1 MRGIFSVAVFGAV
14 SFTAAFAALP
24 KPAGY
29 EFDYG
34 AKLTVS
40 GYAAGKPALSG
51 FPVLVRIADNS
62 PSGFSYD
69 GLHSKTNGA
78 DIAFV
83 DMSGNGLPFEIDTW
97 NESGTSLIWVQLPL
111 MTNGTEFVM
120 CWGSDSSGKDVCNA
134 KPWSA
139 YTGVWHMGET
149 GTPSTSSPITI
160 HDSTANGLDG
170 STPVGRAAPG
180 GVIGGAWRIAENNN
194 HDRAIRVPVGGNAA
208 DPAKKAAADAL
219 GTDFHASFW
228 FRAKG
233 DVPWSYLISRRKGEQ
248 GTGWGFLFHSGTPPA
263 LMRVHAGSKTY
274 KNTSDTYNLG
284 ATLCEVDDVWNKVDV
299 VWRYA
304 SNNNV
309 QIADIYLNGAYL
321 ETVPCNEAVK
331 QENTDIGIGC
341 STQDSYSDSGAGK
354 GRRVNGEMDEVRLGA
369 FIPSADWIA
378 ADFATQNDASF
389 LTAGAAEVWREKPE
403 PAAELSVGSV
413 QISNAVATVS
423 ISRLGADASYVD
435 VTVSV
440 SASADFSSPA
450 WTTTYRVTGEDSRN
464 LAVAGLEPFTT
475 YYARAVAVNDK
486 GKTATTAAVSFKTK
500 KAPRAPGDKIVDGL
514 EDYGALTLVDE
525 IDCSLSLAEDPDHM
539 FREYPANWS
548 TVEDILDVP
557 TRVMHHKSETCCY
570 VSWRVGKGKGIVP
583 NEPYVLVVD
592 YPDEAPR
599 SVTVFN
605 FGNATRHGYHT
616 GWTAGDSW
624 SPPYVTQSIESW
636 PVPYSQETKKLVQV
650 MVPFEKSK
658 QYNGSDNRIPM
669 DTDGFDLNF
678 GIIKAGEAP
687 DSVGLA
693 VSAIRLYK
701 IDSYDVARPSIP
713 YPAEGLP
720 RRIVTSREEMGDG
733 DDFAGFAHPQD
744 FYKGRAKMIRLL
756 GMNTCSKD
764 LLEFGYMQNFRSST
778 RWGQAANYW
787 DEIVDNLAAEDVS
800 ILPYYEYH
808 GSRGSAGWGYVA
820 ANKPW
825 TLSSAK
831 DESWKYLFSNQ
842 SYVYNCMM
850 DMTSNEAVWDL
861 ENLYDV
867 TIKPYLGKANFLG
880 MWIRNRGAMPMG
892 FSDAA
897 IGRFNQETGRSVTR
911 AQIYNNGNYRGTDL
925 YNAYREWW
933 YRKRRNVFSA
943 LQSYIKS
950 GLGAGAKVYY
960 TNTIEEPGE
969 FWANWGNPRPALLG
983 NDDDQKY
990 LGKNF
995 NEYTGKNWSTS
1006 IGAAAG
1012 QYWPNALN
1020 ADCPTW
1026 GNYEVHHSAPADDP
1040 HNYTNLNNVA
1050 LCYPFNTVWTV
1061 ADKTASARYRNKSGD
1076 LPFVRHYSLNE
1087 NDFRNASNQEICGY
1101 YTCDWDHAGRAVML
1115 SELYAMA
1122 YDDPTMLAYLFTA
1135 NLVRNDSTYVREF
1148 NLNYLSLPAM
1158 KGEVLVGGGWPA
1170 TFTVRRYVTDKGT
1183 YWAVINCDVR
1193 EWSGTVDFRT
1203 EAGQIWYTV
1212 SGQPLPLSGGKA
1224 TLSLEPFQMLCFTGV
1239 EPEHIDTPVFR
1250 YAFAEGI
1257 EAKAATISVTL
1268 LDLGHQASSATV
1280 SWSISGGAADV
1291 ASGMLPTYDTHGTQT
1306 VRVTG
1311 LEPDTEY
1318 TVSLVATN
1326 SKGKT
1331 ATMDFTFKTAIWP
1344 FVLQSPTAVTDSG
1357 GTNATVSVK
1366 LTRADTAG
1374 TLSLYAGSTLVKT
1387 WDAVAVGTAYSASF
1401 PIPVGLVTRYRFVV
1415 DQGGTYETVAE
1426 GRVLGRKT
1434 IDWIDIQLDKSNYSA
1449 WPFASASGRDP
1460 LDGGTWE
1467 ISGTNNISKWS
1478 YDGGNKRI
1486 DLATEEDGFV
1496 RYTAKSASVEG
1507 KKVRIEGRT
1516 KFASEF
1522 GVPAALDPAP
1532 LAALALGKEG
1542 TVQTLY
1548 GYAASGWVPFETFRV
1563 PSDGW
1568 IDWAADLDFDAKT
1581 VTYSAGDPLA
1591 KLASGGTNALP
1602 IAGTARQVSRVTY
1615 IGSGAIDDFKGVYYI
1630 ETNAAQTVV
1639 TDDVVI
1645 RTDGTGLTF
1654 SNVGTDI
1661 ENFVIGL
1668 KDAEDGGWYA
1678 AFGCTSLSSDRGDW
1692 LCVSCEQA
1700 EGSAVDLPVDTDDKP
1715 TQFFMLFRVSGAI
1728 EPGTPLSALLEN
1740 E

>member
-1 MRGIFSVAVFGAV
+1 MKIRNVVRLSLASTLLA
-14 SFTAAFAALP
+14 SAAFTSAIAAFLP
-24 KPAGY
+24 QPQGA

-34 AKLTVS
+34 TKLTVAGYS
-40 GYAAGKPALSG
+40 GSSPLAG
-51 FPVLVRIADNS
+51 FPVLVRIAAGS

-69 GLHSKTNGA
+69 DLHSKSDGA
-78 DIAFV
+78 DIAFIN
-83 DMSGNGLPFEIDTW
+83 MEGNGLPFEIDTW
-97 NESGTSLIWVQLPL
+97 DPNGTSLIWVRLPS

-120 CWGSDSSGKDVCNA
+120 CWGSTTSGKTVCADNPFA
-134 KPWSA
+134 G
-139 YTGVWHMGET
+139 YYGVWHMNET
-149 GTPSTSSPITI
+149 NAKDSSAN
-160 HDSTANGLDG
+160 HLDGTANGSVTVVDAKLG
-170 STPVGRAAPG
+170 SGTSFPSNAKIATTNTLNSAFSSAISFETWARSSDVSGEQALFGKEALATFKFKG
-180 GVIGGAWRIAENNN
+180 GVTWFTTPGKQDFDKVNQTIAANTWY
-194 HDRAIRVPVGGNAA
+194 HIVLTFVPNQAA
-208 DPAKKAAADAL
+208 
-219 GTDFHASFW
+219 
-228 FRAKG
+228 
-233 DVPWSYLISRRKGEQ
+233 
-248 GTGWGFLFHSGTPPA
+248 
-263 LMRVHAGSKTY
+263 
-274 KNTSDTYNLG
+274 
-284 ATLCEVDDVWNKVDV
+284 KV
-299 VWRYA
+299 Y
-304 SNNNV
+304 
-309 QIADIYLNGAYL
+309 
-321 ETVPCNEAVK
+321 
-331 QENTDIGIGC
+331 
-341 STQDSYSDSGAGK
+341 
-354 GRRVNGEMDEVRLGA
+354 VNGNLEKTQADSKGFNDLTKSCSVVFGSNQWNQYYKGVLDECRLLTTEL
-369 FIPSADWIA
+369 SADWIA
-378 ADFATQNDASF
+378 ADYATQNDASF
-389 LTAGAAEVWREKPE
+389 LTADAAEVWREKPD

-440 SASADFSSPA
+440 SASADFASTV
-450 WTTTYRVTGEDSRN
+450 WTTTYRVTGEDTRGIS
-464 LAVAGLEPFTT
+464 VAGLDPFTT
-475 YYARAVAVNDK
+475 YYARAVVANDK
-486 GKTATTAAVSFKTK
+486 GKSVTTAVVSFKTK
-500 KAPRAPGDKIVDGL
+500 KAPRAPGDKIVEGL

-539 FREYPANWS
+539 FREYPSGWS
-548 TVEDILDVP
+548 TVEDILEVP
-557 TRVMHHKSETCCY
+557 TRVMAHKSDTCCY

-636 PVPYSQETKKLVQV
+636 AIPYSGETKQLVQV

-701 IDSYDVARPSIP
+701 IDSYDVARPTIP

-764 LLEFGYMQNFRSST
+764 LLEFGYQQNFPGDS
-778 RWGQAANYW
+778 RWGYATDYW
-787 DEIVDNLAAEDVS
+787 TEIVDNLAAEDVS
-800 ILPYYEYH
+800 ILPFYEYH
-808 GSRGSAGWGYVA
+808 GSRGSSGIGYIDSL
-820 ANKPW
+820 KPW
-825 TLSSAK
+825 TLNSAK
-831 DESWKYLFSNQ
+831 DQSWKYLFSNQ
-842 SYVYNCMM
+842 SYVYNCMI
-850 DMTSNEAVWDL
+850 DLTNDEALWDL
-861 ENLYDV
+861 QKLFQK
-867 TIKPYLGKANFLG
+867 TIQPYLGKAKFLG

-892 FSDAA
+892 FNDGA
-897 IGRFNQETGRSVTR
+897 IERFNQDTGRSVTR
-911 AQIYNNGNYRGTDL
+911 ADIYNSGSYGNTEL
-925 YNAYREWW
+925 YKAYRAWW
-933 YRKRRNVFSA
+933 YGKRCSVFTR
-943 LQSYIKS
+943 LQ
-950 GLGAGAKVYY
+950 GLINGQLPGAKVYY

-969 FWANWGNPRPALLG
+969 FWANWGNPRPAYIV
-983 NDDDQKY
+983 DEPEYKY
-990 LGKNF
+990 QGKNF

-1026 GNYEVHHSAPADDP
+1026 GNYEIHHSAPADDP

-1101 YTCDWDHAGRAVML
+1101 YTCDWDHAGRAVVL

-1148 NLNYLSLPAM
+1148 NLNYLSLPAI
-1158 KGEVLVGGGWPA
+1158 KGEVLVGGGWPDK
-1170 TFTVRRYVTDKGT
+1170 FTVRRYVTDKGT
-1183 YWAVINCDVR
+1183 YWAVINCDSKT
-1193 EWSGTVDFRT
+1193 WNGQVDFQT
-1203 EAGQIWYTV
+1203 EANQIWYTV
-1212 SGQPLPLSGGKA
+1212 SGALLPLAGGKA
-1224 TLSLEPFQMLCFTGV
+1224 NLELEPFQMVCFTGV
-1239 EPEHIDTPVFR
+1239 EPEHVDTPVFR

-1257 EAKAATISVTL
+1257 EAKAATLSVTL

-1280 SWSISGGAADV
+1280 DWTISAGGAAV
-1291 ASGMLPTYDTHGTQT
+1291 SSGTLPTYTTHGTQT

-1311 LEPDTEY
+1311 LAPDTEY
-1318 TVSLVATN
+1318 TVSLLAVN

-1331 ATMDFTFKTAIWP
+1331 ATMEFTFKTAIWP
-1344 FVLQSPTAVTDSG
+1344 YAFQDPIAVTDSD

-1366 LTRADTAG
+1366 LSRADFAG
-1374 TLSLYAGSTLVKT
+1374 TLSLFVGDTLVKS
-1387 WDAVAVGTAYSASF
+1387 WNSIAADIAYTGSF
-1401 PIPVGLVTRYRFVV
+1401 GITLGKATRYRFVV
-1415 DQGGTYETVAE
+1415 DPGGAYETEAP
-1426 GRVLGRKT
+1426 GRVMGRKT
-1434 IDWIDIQLDKSNYSA
+1434 IGWLDIQLDKSNYSA

-1460 LDGGTWE
+1460 LDGGTWTM
-1467 ISGTNNISKWS
+1467 SGTNNISKWS
-1478 YDGGNKRI
+1478 SDGGNKRI
-1486 DLATEEDGFV
+1486 DLATEEDGYV

-1516 KFASEF
+1516 KFAPEF
-1522 GVPAALDPAP
+1522 GVPAALESAP

-1563 PSDGW
+1563 PADGW

-1581 VTYSAGDPLA
+1581 VTYSAGDPLSV
-1591 KLASGGTNALP
+1591 LASAGTNALP

-1668 KDAEDGGWYA
+1668 KDAESGGWYA
-1678 AFGCTSLSSDRGDW
+1678 AFGCTTLSSDHDDW
-1692 LCVSCEQA
+1692 RCVSCVHA
-1700 EGSAVDLPVDTDDKP
+1700 DGSAVDLPVSTEDRP
-1715 TQFFMLFRVSGAI
+1715 TQFFMLFRVSGEIDA
-1728 EPGTPLSALLEN
+1728 GTPLSDLLGDE
-1740 E
+1740 

>member
-1 MRGIFSVAVFGAV
+1 MQKRNLKTISCFLCTLFSLTLF
-14 SFTAAFAALP
+14 ALP
-24 KPAGY
+24 QPQGAEFDAGVKFTVAGY
-29 EFDYG
+29 TG
-34 AKLTVS
+34 SA
-40 GYAAGKPALSG
+40 PLSD
-51 FPVLVRIADNS
+51 FPVLVRIAEDS

-69 GLHSKTNGA
+69 DLKSKSNGA

-83 DMSGNGLPFEIDTW
+83 DMTGNGLPFEIDTW
-97 NESGTSLIWVQLPL
+97 NTNGTSLIWVRIPS

-120 CWGSDSSGKDVCNA
+120 CWGSTTSGKTVCGDNPFA
-134 KPWSA
+134 G
-139 YTGVWHMGET
+139 YYGVWHMNEANAK
-149 GTPSTSSPITI
+149 
-160 HDSTANGLDG
+160 DSGANHLDGTANGSVTIVDAKLG
-170 STPVGRAAPG
+170 SGTSFPSNTKIETTNTLNSAFSSAISFETWALFSDVSGKQALFGKEALATFK
-180 GVIGGAWRIAENNN
+180 IEGGATWFTTPGKEDFKNVNY
-194 HDRAIRVPVGGNAA
+194 PVSANTWYHIVLTFI
-208 DPAKKAAADAL
+208 PNQTAK
-219 GTDFHASFW
+219 
-228 FRAKG
+228 
-233 DVPWSYLISRRKGEQ
+233 VY
-248 GTGWGFLFHSGTPPA
+248 
-263 LMRVHAGSKTY
+263 
-274 KNTSDTYNLG
+274 
-284 ATLCEVDDVWNKVDV
+284 
-299 VWRYA
+299 
-304 SNNNV
+304 
-309 QIADIYLNGAYL
+309 
-321 ETVPCNEAVK
+321 
-331 QENTDIGIGC
+331 
-341 STQDSYSDSGAGK
+341 
-354 GRRVNGEMDEVRLGA
+354 VNGNLEKTQADSKGFNDLTKSCPVIFGSNQWNQYYKGVLDECRLLTTEL
-369 FIPSADWIA
+369 SADWIA
-378 ADFATQNDASF
+378 ADYATQNDASF
-389 LTAGAAEVWREKPE
+389 LTAGAAEIWREKPD

-423 ISRLGADASYVD
+423 VFRLGADASYVD
-435 VTVSV
+435 VTVQV
-440 SASADFSSPA
+440 SLDAGFATTA
-450 WTTTYRVTGEDSRN
+450 WTTTYRVTGEDTRGIS
-464 LAVAGLEPFTT
+464 VAGLDTFTT
-475 YYARAVAVNDK
+475 YYARAVVANDK
-486 GKTATTAAVSFKTK
+486 GKSVTTAVVSFKTK
-500 KAPRAPGDKIVDGL
+500 KAPRAPGDKIVEGL

-525 IDCSLSLAEDPDHM
+525 IDCSLSLADDPDHL
-539 FREYPANWS
+539 FREYPAGWS
-548 TVEDILDVP
+548 TVEGILDVP
-557 TRVMHHKSETCCY
+557 TRVMHHKSDTCCY

-636 PVPYSQETKKLVQV
+636 AIPYSGETKQLVQV

-764 LLEFGYMQNFRSST
+764 LLEFGYMQNFRGDN
-778 RWGQAANYW
+778 RWGFAANYW

-800 ILPYYEYH
+800 ILPFYEYH
-808 GSRGSAGWGYVA
+808 GSRGNSGIGYSDSL
-820 ANKPW
+820 KPW
-825 TLSSAK
+825 TLNSAK
-831 DESWKYLFSNQ
+831 DTSWKYLFSNQ
-842 SYVYNCMM
+842 SYVYNCMV
-850 DMTSNEAVWDL
+850 DLTNDEALWDL
-861 ENLYDV
+861 QKLFQA
-867 TIKPYLGKANFLG
+867 TIQPYLDKANFLG

-892 FSDAA
+892 FSQGA
-897 IGRFNQETGRSVTR
+897 IDRFNQDTRRNVTR
-911 AQIYNNGNYRGTDL
+911 AQIYNNGNYGNTEL
-925 YNAYREWW
+925 YKAYRAWW
-933 YRKRRNVFSA
+933 YGKRCSIFTR
-943 LQSYIKS
+943 LQ
-950 GLGAGAKVYY
+950 GLINGQLPGAKVYY
-960 TNTIEEPGE
+960 SNTIEEPGE
-969 FWANWGNPRPALLG
+969 FWANWGNPRPALISNEAG
-983 NDDDQKY
+983 YTYQ
-990 LGKNF
+990 GKNF
-995 NEYTGKNWSTS
+995 NQYTGKNWSTDV
-1006 IGAAAG
+1006 GAAA
-1012 QYWPNALN
+1012 QKYWPNALN

-1040 HNYTNLNNVA
+1040 HNYTNLDNVA

-1148 NLNYLSLPAM
+1148 NLNYLSLPAL
-1158 KGEVLVGGGWPA
+1158 KGEVLVGGGWPD

-1183 YWAVINCDVR
+1183 YWAVINCDSKP
-1193 EWSGTVDFRT
+1193 WNGTVDFRT
-1203 EAGQIWYTV
+1203 DASQIWYTV

-1224 TLSLEPFQMLCFTGV
+1224 TLSLEPFQMVCFTGV
-1239 EPEHIDTPVFR
+1239 EPEHVDTPVFR
-1250 YAFAEGI
+1250 YAFAENV
-1257 EAKAATISVTL
+1257 EAKSATISVTL

-1280 SWSISGGAADV
+1280 TWSLSGGAADE
-1291 ASGMLPTYDTHGTQT
+1291 ASGTLPTYTTHGTQT

-1344 FVLQSPTAVTDSG
+1344 FVLQAPTAVTDSG

-1387 WDAVAVGTAYSASF
+1387 WGAVAVGTAYSASF

-1434 IDWIDIQLDKSNYSA
+1434 IGWIDIQLDKSNYSA
-1449 WPFASASGRDP
+1449 WPFASASGHDP

-1478 YDGGNKRI
+1478 SDGGNKRV

-1516 KFASEF
+1516 KFAPEF
-1522 GVPAALDPAP
+1522 GVPAALDSAP

-1563 PSDGW
+1563 PADGW

-1591 KLASGGTNALP
+1591 VLASGGTNALP

-1661 ENFVIGL
+1661 KNFVIGL
-1668 KDAEDGGWYA
+1668 KDAEAGGWYA
-1678 AFGCTSLSSDRGDW
+1678 AFGCTSLSGDRGDW
-1692 LCVSCEQA
+1692 RCVSCEQA
-1700 EGSAVDLPVDTDDKP
+1700 NESEVDLPVSTEDKP
-1715 TQFFMLFRVSGAI
+1715 SQFFMLFRVSGAI

>member
-1 MRGIFSVAVFGAV
+1 MRGIISIAVFGAV

-24 KPAGY
+24 QPQGT

-34 AKLTVS
+34 AKFTVS

-51 FPVLVRIADNS
+51 FPVLVRIQNGS

-69 GLHSKTNGA
+69 QLRSKATGA

-97 NESGTSLIWVQLPL
+97 DPAGTSLIWVKLPS
-111 MTNGTEFVM
+111 MQNGTEFVM
-120 CWGSDSSGKDVCNA
+120 CWGSDSAGKAVCNDNPFA
-134 KPWSA
+134 G
-139 YTGVWHMGET
+139 YYGVWHMNEANAK
-149 GTPSTSSPITI
+149 
-160 HDSTANGLDG
+160 DSGANHLDGTANGSVTIVD
-170 STPVGRAAPG
+170 
-180 GVIGGAWRIAENNN
+180 
-194 HDRAIRVPVGGNAA
+194 
-208 DPAKKAAADAL
+208 AKL
-219 GTDFHASFW
+219 G
-228 FRAKG
+228 
-233 DVPWSYLISRRKGEQ
+233 
-248 GTGWGFLFHSGTPPA
+248 SGTSFPSNAKIETTNTLNSAFSSAISFETWACPA
-263 LMRVHAGSKTY
+263 VVNEERALFGKEALATFKVKGGTTWFTTPGKKDFNGVNQPLAANTWYHIVLTFVPSQSAKVYVDGVLAKTQADDKNGFNDLTKSCPVVFGSNQWNQYY
-274 KNTSDTYNLG
+274 KGVL
-284 ATLCEVDDVWNKVDV
+284 
-299 VWRYA
+299 
-304 SNNNV
+304 
-309 QIADIYLNGAYL
+309 
-321 ETVPCNEAVK
+321 
-331 QENTDIGIGC
+331 
-341 STQDSYSDSGAGK
+341 
-354 GRRVNGEMDEVRLGA
+354 DECRLLTTEL
-369 FIPSADWIA
+369 SADWIA
-378 ADFATQNDASF
+378 ADYATQNDASF
-389 LTAGAAEVWREKPE
+389 LTADAAEVWREKPD

-423 ISRLGADASYVD
+423 ISRLGADASYID

-440 SASADFSSPA
+440 SASADFSSTA
-450 WTTTYRVTGEDSRN
+450 WTTTYRVTGEDTRGVS
-464 LAVAGLEPFTT
+464 VAGLEPFTT

-486 GKTATTAAVSFKTK
+486 GKSATTAAVSFKTK

-525 IDCSLSLAEDPDHM
+525 IDCSLSLADDPDHM
-539 FREYPANWS
+539 FREYPAGWS

-557 TRVMHHKSETCCY
+557 TRVMHHKSDTCCY

-636 PVPYSQETKKLVQV
+636 AIPYSGETKQLVQV

-764 LLEFGYMQNFRSST
+764 LLEFGYQQNFPGDS
-778 RWGQAANYW
+778 RWGYATDYW
-787 DEIVDNLAAEDVS
+787 TEIVDNLAAEDVS
-800 ILPYYEYH
+800 ILPFYEYH
-808 GSRGSAGWGYVA
+808 GSRGASGIGYMDSL
-820 ANKPW
+820 KPW

-831 DESWKYLFSNQ
+831 DANWKYLFSNQ
-842 SYVYNCMM
+842 SYVYNCMI
-850 DMTSNEAVWDL
+850 DLTNDEALWDL
-861 ENLYDV
+861 QKLFQK
-867 TIKPYLGKANFLG
+867 TIQPYLGKANFLG

-892 FSDAA
+892 FNDGA
-897 IGRFNQETGRSVTR
+897 IGCFNQDTGRNVTR

-933 YRKRRNVFSA
+933 YGKRCSIFSR
-943 LQSYIKS
+943 LQGLIS
-950 GLGAGAKVYY
+950 GQLPGAKVYY

-969 FWANWGNPRPALLG
+969 FWANWGNPRPALISDEEG
-983 NDDDQKY
+983 YTYQ
-990 LGKNF
+990 GKNF

-1158 KGEVLVGGGWPA
+1158 KGEVLVGGGWPD

-1183 YWAVINCDVR
+1183 YWAVINCDSKP
-1193 EWSGTVDFRT
+1193 WSGTVDFRT

-1224 TLSLEPFQMLCFTGV
+1224 TLSLEPFQMVCFTGV
-1239 EPEHIDTPVFR
+1239 EPEHVDTPVFR

-1280 SWSISGGAADV
+1280 AWSISGGAADV
-1291 ASGMLPTYDTHGTQT
+1291 ASGTLPTYDTHGTQT

-1344 FVLQSPTAVTDSG
+1344 FVLQPPTAVTDSG

-1426 GRVLGRKT
+1426 GRVVGRKT
-1434 IDWIDIQLDKSNYSA
+1434 IGWIDIQLDKSEYSS
-1449 WPFASASGRDP
+1449 WPFASASGHDP
-1460 LDGGTWE
+1460 LDGGTWSK
-1467 ISGTNNISKWS
+1467 SGSNNISKWS
-1478 YDGGNKRI
+1478 SDGSNKRI

-1522 GVPAALDPAP
+1522 GVPAALDSAP

-1563 PSDGW
+1563 PADGW

-1591 KLASGGTNALP
+1591 KLVSGGTNALP

-1630 ETNAAQTVV
+1630 ETNATQTVV

-1668 KDAEDGGWYA
+1668 KDAEAGGWYA
-1678 AFGCTSLSSDRGDW
+1678 AFGCTSLSGDRGDW

>member
-1 MRGIFSVAVFGAV
+1 MVNKMQKNNLKIIPCFLGALV
-14 SFTAAFAALP
+14 CLTLFALP
-24 KPAGY
+24 QPQDA

-34 AKLTVS
+34 AKLTVAGYS
-40 GYAAGKPALSG
+40 GSSPLAG
-51 FPVLVRIADNS
+51 FPVLVRIAAGS

-69 GLHSKTNGA
+69 DLHSKSDGA
-78 DIAFV
+78 DIAFI
-83 DMSGNGLPFEIDTW
+83 DMEGKGLPFEIDTW
-97 NESGTSLIWVQLPL
+97 NTNGTSLVWVRLPS

-120 CWGSDSSGKDVCNA
+120 CWGSETSGKTICSTNPFA
-134 KPWSA
+134 G
-139 YTGVWHMGET
+139 YYGVWHMNET
-149 GTPSTSSPITI
+149 NAKDSSSN
-160 HDSTANGLDG
+160 HLDGTANGSVTTVDAKLG
-170 STPVGRAAPG
+170 KGASFSSSAKIETTNTLNSAFSS
-180 GVIGGAWRIAENNN
+180 VISFETWALASDVSGKQALFGKEALATFKIEGGATWFTTPGKEDFKNVNY
-194 HDRAIRVPVGGNAA
+194 PVSANTWYHIVLTFI
-208 DPAKKAAADAL
+208 PNQTAK
-219 GTDFHASFW
+219 
-228 FRAKG
+228 
-233 DVPWSYLISRRKGEQ
+233 VY
-248 GTGWGFLFHSGTPPA
+248 
-263 LMRVHAGSKTY
+263 
-274 KNTSDTYNLG
+274 
-284 ATLCEVDDVWNKVDV
+284 
-299 VWRYA
+299 
-304 SNNNV
+304 
-309 QIADIYLNGAYL
+309 
-321 ETVPCNEAVK
+321 
-331 QENTDIGIGC
+331 
-341 STQDSYSDSGAGK
+341 
-354 GRRVNGEMDEVRLGA
+354 VNGNLEKTQADSKGFNDLTKSCPVVFGSNQWNQYYKGVLDECRLLTTEL
-369 FIPSADWIA
+369 SADWIA
-378 ADFATQNDASF
+378 ADYATQSSESF
-389 LTAGAAEVWREKPE
+389 LTVGVAEVWREKPD

-423 ISRLGADASYVD
+423 VSRLGADASYVD
-435 VTVSV
+435 VTASV
-440 SASADFSSPA
+440 SASADFASTV
-450 WTTTYRVTGEDSRN
+450 WTTTYRVSGEDTRGIS
-464 LAVAGLEPFTT
+464 VAGLDPFTT
-475 YYARAVAVNDK
+475 YYARAVVANDK
-486 GKTATTAAVSFKTK
+486 GKSVTTAVVSFKTK
-500 KAPRAPGDKIVDGL
+500 KAPRAPGDKIVEGL
-514 EDYGALTLVDE
+514 EEYGALTLVDE

-539 FREYPANWS
+539 FREYPSGWS
-548 TVEDILDVP
+548 TVEDILEVP
-557 TRVMHHKSETCCY
+557 TRVMAHKSDTCCY

-636 PVPYSQETKKLVQV
+636 AIPYSGETKQLVQV

-764 LLEFGYMQNFRSST
+764 LLEFGYQQNFPGDS
-778 RWGQAANYW
+778 RWGYATDYW
-787 DEIVDNLAAEDVS
+787 TEIVDNLAAEDVS
-800 ILPYYEYH
+800 ILPFYEYH
-808 GSRGSAGWGYVA
+808 GSRGASGIGYMDSL
-820 ANKPW
+820 KPW

-831 DESWKYLFSNQ
+831 DASWKYLFSNQ
-842 SYVYNCMM
+842 SYVYNCMI
-850 DMTSNEAVWDL
+850 DLTNDEALWDL
-861 ENLYDV
+861 QKLFQK
-867 TIKPYLGKANFLG
+867 TIQPYLGKANFLG

-892 FSDAA
+892 FNDGA
-897 IGRFNQETGRSVTR
+897 IGRFNQDTGRNVTR
-911 AQIYNNGNYRGTDL
+911 ADIYNNGNYRGTEL

-933 YRKRRNVFSA
+933 YGKRCSIFSR
-943 LQSYIKS
+943 LQ
-950 GLGAGAKVYY
+950 GLINGQLPGAKVYY

-983 NDDDQKY
+983 NDADQKY

-1158 KGEVLVGGGWPA
+1158 KGEVLVGGGWPD

-1193 EWSGTVDFRT
+1193 EWSSTVDFHT
-1203 EAGQIWYTV
+1203 EADQIWYTV
-1212 SGQPLPLSGGKA
+1212 SGQPLPLSGGTA
-1224 TLSLEPFQMLCFTGV
+1224 TLSLEPFQMVCFTGV
-1239 EPEHIDTPVFR
+1239 EPEHVDTPVFR
-1250 YAFAEGI
+1250 YAFAENV
-1257 EAKAATISVTL
+1257 EAKSATISVTL

-1280 SWSISGGAADV
+1280 TWSLSGGAADMV
-1291 ASGMLPTYDTHGTQT
+1291 SGTLPTYDTHGTQT

-1311 LEPDTEY
+1311 LDPETEY

-1344 FVLQSPTAVTDSG
+1344 YVFQTPTAVTDSG

-1366 LTRADTAG
+1366 LTRADTTG
-1374 TLSLYAGSTLVKT
+1374 TLSLYAGSALVKT
-1387 WDAVAVGTAYSASF
+1387 WDAVVVGTVYSASF
-1401 PIPVGLVTRYRFVV
+1401 PIPVGLVTCYRFVV

-1434 IDWIDIQLDKSNYSA
+1434 IGWIDIQLDQSNYSA

-1460 LDGGTWE
+1460 LDGGMWAK
-1467 ISGTNNISKWS
+1467 SGSNNISKWTS
-1478 YDGGNKRI
+1478 EGGNKRI
-1486 DLATEEDGFV
+1486 ALATEEDGFV
-1496 RYTAKSASVEG
+1496 RYVTKTPSLEG

-1516 KFASEF
+1516 QFAVEY
-1522 GVPAALDPAP
+1522 GEPAALDTAP
-1532 LAALALGKEG
+1532 LAALALGREG

-1548 GYAASGWVPFETFRV
+1548 GYAASGWVPFPAFRV
-1563 PSDGW
+1563 PADGW

-1581 VTYSAGDPLA
+1581 VTYSAGDPLSV
-1591 KLASGGTNALP
+1591 LASAGTNALP

-1630 ETNAAQTVV
+1630 ETNASQTVV
-1639 TDDVVI
+1639 SDAVAV

-1668 KDAEDGGWYA
+1668 KDAEAGGWYA
-1678 AFGCTSLSSDRGDW
+1678 AFGCTTLSSDHDDW
-1692 LCVSCEQA
+1692 RCVSCVHA
-1700 EGSAVDLPVDTDDKP
+1700 DGSAVDLPVSTEDRP
-1715 TQFFMLFRVSGAI
+1715 TQFFMLFRVSGEIDA
-1728 EPGTPLSALLEN
+1728 GTRLSDIWPEDR

>member
-1 MRGIFSVAVFGAV
+1 MRGIFSIAVFGAV
-14 SFTAAFAALP
+14 SFTAAFAAFAALP
-24 KPAGY
+24 QPQGA
-29 EFDYG
+29 EFDCG
-34 AKLTVS
+34 AKFTVS

-51 FPVLVRIADNS
+51 FPVLVRIQNGS

-69 GLHSKTNGA
+69 QLRSKATGA

-97 NESGTSLIWVQLPL
+97 NPNGTSLIWVRLPS

-120 CWGSDSSGKDVCNA
+120 CWGSDKSGKTLCADSPFADYV
-134 KPWSA
+134 
-139 YTGVWHMGET
+139 GVWHMSEASGT
-149 GTPSTSSPITI
+149 VADSSGHSLAATPSGTAAAASSIAV
-160 HDSTANGLDG
+160 SG
-170 STPVGRAAPG
+170 PVGNGRQCSTS
-180 GVIGGAWRIAENNN
+180 I
-194 HDRAIRVPVGGNAA
+194 
-208 DPAKKAAADAL
+208 AAADC
-219 GTDFHASFW
+219 
-228 FRAKG
+228 
-233 DVPWSYLISRRKGEQ
+233 SYLSIPSYNSRNVGNTFAVSGWINISASQAGAADARLFSRK
-248 GTGWGFLFHSGTPPA
+248 A
-263 LMRVHAGSKTY
+263 NY
-274 KNTSDTYNLG
+274 
-284 ATLCEVDDVWNKVDV
+284 
-299 VWRYA
+299 
-304 SNNNV
+304 
-309 QIADIYLNGAYL
+309 
-321 ETVPCNEAVK
+321 
-331 QENTDIGIGC
+331 
-341 STQDSYSDSGAGK
+341 QDSNGWEVIWKKNNDFCARGSSGSNIANYTPNPTFAGAGWK
-354 GRRVNGEMDEVRLGA
+354 HIFVVYEGNKATIYEDGVQKKSATGGAAPTDNGKTLSIGSYSVDNGGSQLVGSVDECRLLDA
-369 FIPSADWIA
+369 TPSADWA
-378 ADFATQNDASF
+378 KAEYDSMANDSF
-389 LTAGAAEVWREKPE
+389 LSSESAEPFGAAPD

-423 ISRLGADASYVD
+423 ISRLGADASYID

-440 SASADFSSPA
+440 STSADFSSTA
-450 WTTTYRVTGEDSRN
+450 WTTTYRVTGEDTRGVS
-464 LAVAGLEPFTT
+464 VAGLEPFTT

-486 GKTATTAAVSFKTK
+486 GKSATTAAVSFKTK
-500 KAPRAPGDKIVDGL
+500 KAPRAQGDKIVDGL

-525 IDCSLSLAEDPDHM
+525 IDCSLSLADDPDHM

-557 TRVMHHKSETCCY
+557 TRVMHHKSDTCCY

-636 PVPYSQETKKLVQV
+636 AIPYSGETKQLVQV

-764 LLEFGYMQNFRSST
+764 LLEFGYMQNFRGDN
-778 RWGQAANYW
+778 RWGFAANYW

-800 ILPYYEYH
+800 ILPFYEYH
-808 GSRGSAGWGYVA
+808 GSRGNSGIGYSDSL
-820 ANKPW
+820 KPW
-825 TLSSAK
+825 TLNSAK
-831 DESWKYLFSNQ
+831 DTSWKYLFSNQ
-842 SYVYNCMM
+842 SYVYNCMV
-850 DMTSNEAVWDL
+850 DLTNDEALWDL
-861 ENLYDV
+861 QKLFQA
-867 TIKPYLGKANFLG
+867 TIQPYLDKANFLG

-892 FSDAA
+892 FNDGA
-897 IGRFNQETGRSVTR
+897 IGRFNQDTGRSVTR

-933 YRKRRNVFSA
+933 YGKRCSIFSR
-943 LQSYIKS
+943 LQGLIS
-950 GLGAGAKVYY
+950 GQLPGAKVYY

-969 FWANWGNPRPALLG
+969 FWANWGNPRPALISDEEG
-983 NDDDQKY
+983 YTYQ
-990 LGKNF
+990 GKNF

-1148 NLNYLSLPAM
+1148 NLNYLSLPAL
-1158 KGEVLVGGGWPA
+1158 KGEVLVGGGWPD

-1183 YWAVINCDVR
+1183 YWAVINCDSKP
-1193 EWSGTVDFRT
+1193 WSGTVDFRT
-1203 EAGQIWYTV
+1203 EASQIWYTV

-1224 TLSLEPFQMLCFTGV
+1224 TLSLEPFQMVCFTGV
-1239 EPEHIDTPVFR
+1239 EPEHVDTPVFR

-1280 SWSISGGAADV
+1280 AWSISGGAADV
-1291 ASGMLPTYDTHGTQT
+1291 ASGTLPTYDTHGTQT

-1344 FVLQSPTAVTDSG
+1344 FVLQPPTAVTDSG

-1366 LTRADTAG
+1366 LTRADTSA
-1374 TLSLYAGSTLVKT
+1374 TLSLYTGNTLVKT

-1426 GRVLGRKT
+1426 GRVVGRKT
-1434 IDWIDIQLDKSNYSA
+1434 IGWIDIQLDKSEYSS
-1449 WPFASASGRDP
+1449 WPFASASGHDP
-1460 LDGGTWE
+1460 LDGGTWSK
-1467 ISGTNNISKWS
+1467 SGSNNISKWS
-1478 YDGGNKRI
+1478 SDGSNKRI

-1522 GVPAALDPAP
+1522 GVPAALDSAP

-1563 PSDGW
+1563 PADGW

-1591 KLASGGTNALP
+1591 KLVSGGTNALP

-1661 ENFVIGL
+1661 EKFVIGL
-1668 KDAEDGGWYA
+1668 KDAEAGGWYA
-1678 AFGCTSLSSDRGDW
+1678 AFGCTSLSGDRGDW
-1692 LCVSCEQA
+1692 LCVSCKQA
-1700 EGSAVDLPVDTDDKP
+1700 DESAVDLPVDTDDKP

>member
-51 FPVLVRIADNS
+51 FPALVRIQNGS

-69 GLHSKTNGA
+69 DLHSKTNGA

-180 GVIGGAWRIAENNN
+180 GVIGGAWRIADNNN

-248 GTGWGFLFHSGTPPA
+248 GTGWGLLFHSGTPPA

-284 ATLCEVDDVWNKVDV
+284 ATLCEVDYVWKKVDV

-389 LTAGAAEVWREKPE
+389 LTADAAEVWREKPD

-450 WTTTYRVTGEDSRN
+450 WTTTYRVTGEDTRN

-475 YYARAVAVNDK
+475 YYARAVAVNEK
-486 GKTATTAAVSFKTK
+486 GKSATTAAVSFKTK
-500 KAPRAPGDKIVDGL
+500 KAPRAQDDKIVDGL

-539 FREYPANWS
+539 FREYPANGS

-557 TRVMHHKSETCCY
+557 TRVMHHKSDTCCY

-636 PVPYSQETKKLVQV
+636 PVPYSQETKQLVQV

-733 DDFAGFAHPQD
+733 DDFAGFAHAQD

-764 LLEFGYMQNFRSST
+764 LLEFGYMQNFRGDN
-778 RWGQAANYW
+778 RWGFAANYW

-800 ILPYYEYH
+800 ILPFYEYH
-808 GSRGSAGWGYVA
+808 GSRGNSGIGYMDSL
-820 ANKPW
+820 KPW
-825 TLSSAK
+825 TLNSAK
-831 DESWKYLFSNQ
+831 DASWKYLFSNQ
-842 SYVYNCMM
+842 SYVYNCMV
-850 DMTSNEAVWDL
+850 DMTNDEALWDL
-861 ENLYDV
+861 QKLFQA
-867 TIKPYLGKANFLG
+867 TIQPYLGKANFLG
-880 MWIRNRGAMPMG
+880 MWIRNRGGMPMG
-892 FSDAA
+892 FNDGA
-897 IGRFNQETGRSVTR
+897 IGRFNQDTGRNVTR

-925 YNAYREWW
+925 YNAYRAWW
-933 YRKRRNVFSA
+933 YGKRCSIFTR
-943 LQSYIKS
+943 LQ
-950 GLGAGAKVYY
+950 GLIGGQLPGAKVYY
-960 TNTIEEPGE
+960 SNTIEEPGE

-990 LGKNF
+990 QGKNF

-1061 ADKTASARYRNKSGD
+1061 ADRTASARYRNKSGD

-1148 NLNYLSLPAM
+1148 NLNYLSLPAL

-1224 TLSLEPFQMLCFTGV
+1224 TFSLEPFQMACFTGV

-1280 SWSISGGAADV
+1280 TWSLSGGAADV
-1291 ASGMLPTYDTHGTQT
+1291 VSGMLPTYDTHGTQT

-1311 LEPDTEY
+1311 LDPETEY

-1344 FVLQSPTAVTDSG
+1344 YVFQTPTAVTDSG

-1366 LTRADTAG
+1366 LTRADTTG
-1374 TLSLYAGSTLVKT
+1374 TLSLYAGSALVKT

-1434 IDWIDIQLDKSNYSA
+1434 IGWIDIQLDQSNYSA
-1449 WPFASASGRDP
+1449 WPFASDSGRDP

-1467 ISGTNNISKWS
+1467 MSGTNNISKLS
-1478 YDGGNKRI
+1478 SDGGNKRI

-1522 GVPAALDPAP
+1522 GVPATLDPAP

-1639 TDDVVI
+1639 SEDVVV

-1654 SNVGTDI
+1654 SNVGTDT

-1668 KDAEDGGWYA
+1668 KDAVAGEWYA
-1678 AFGCTSLSSDRGDW
+1678 AFGCTTLSGDRDDW
-1692 LCVSCEQA
+1692 LCVSCSQA
-1700 EGSAVDLPVDTDDKP
+1700 ERGSVDLPASTNDKP

>member
-1 MRGIFSVAVFGAV
+1 MKIHKFFVCLSLASGFFV
-14 SFTAAFAALP
+14 STVIASAGAALP
-24 KPAGY
+24 QPQGA

-34 AKLTVS
+34 AKFTVS
-40 GYAAGKPALSG
+40 GYTGSETLSG

-69 GLHSKTNGA
+69 DLQSKSTGA

-97 NESGTSLIWVQLPL
+97 NPNGTSLIWVRLPS

-120 CWGSDSSGKDVCNA
+120 CWGSDKSGKTVCGDNPFA
-134 KPWSA
+134 G
-139 YTGVWHMGET
+139 YYGVWHMNEA
-149 GTPSTSSPITI
+149 PAK
-160 HDSTANGLDG
+160 DSGANHLDGTANGSVTTVDAKLGKGASFSSSAKIETTNTLNSAFSSAISFETWALASDVSG
-170 STPVGRAAPG
+170 KQALFGKEALATFK
-180 GVIGGAWRIAENNN
+180 IEGGATWFTTPGKEDFKNVNY
-194 HDRAIRVPVGGNAA
+194 PVSANTWYHIVLTFIPNQTAKVYVDGN
-208 DPAKKAAADAL
+208 L
-219 GTDFHASFW
+219 
-228 FRAKG
+228 
-233 DVPWSYLISRRKGEQ
+233 V
-248 GTGWGFLFHSGTPPA
+248 
-263 LMRVHAGSKTY
+263 KT
-274 KNTSDTYNLG
+274 
-284 ATLCEVDDVWNKVDV
+284 
-299 VWRYA
+299 
-304 SNNNV
+304 
-309 QIADIYLNGAYL
+309 Q
-321 ETVPCNEAVK
+321 
-331 QENTDIGIGC
+331 
-341 STQDSYSDSGAGK
+341 SDSK
-354 GRRVNGEMDEVRLGA
+354 GYNDLTKSCPVVFGSNQWNQYYKGVLDECRLLTTEL
-369 FIPSADWIA
+369 SADWIA
-378 ADFATQNDASF
+378 ADYATQSSESF
-389 LTAGAAEVWREKPE
+389 LTVGVAEVWREKPD

-423 ISRLGADASYVD
+423 VSRLGADASYVD
-435 VTVSV
+435 VTASV
-440 SASADFSSPA
+440 SASADFASTV
-450 WTTTYRVTGEDSRN
+450 WTTTYRVTGEDTRGIS
-464 LAVAGLEPFTT
+464 VAGLDPFTT
-475 YYARAVAVNDK
+475 YYARVVVANDK
-486 GKTATTAAVSFKTK
+486 NKSFTTDVVSFKTK
-500 KAPRAPGDKIVDGL
+500 KAPRAPGDKIVEGL

-525 IDCSLSLAEDPDHM
+525 IDCSLSLADDPDHL
-539 FREYPANWS
+539 FREYPAGWS

-557 TRVMHHKSETCCY
+557 TRVMHHKSDTCCY

-636 PVPYSQETKKLVQV
+636 AIPYSGETKQLVQV

-764 LLEFGYMQNFRSST
+764 LLEFGYQQNFPGDS
-778 RWGQAANYW
+778 RWGYATDYW
-787 DEIVDNLAAEDVS
+787 TEIVDNLAAEDVS
-800 ILPYYEYH
+800 ILPFYEYH
-808 GSRGSAGWGYVA
+808 GSRGASGIGYMDSL
-820 ANKPW
+820 KPW

-831 DESWKYLFSNQ
+831 DASWKYLFSNQ
-842 SYVYNCMM
+842 SYVYNCMI
-850 DMTSNEAVWDL
+850 DLTNDEALWDL
-861 ENLYDV
+861 QKLFQK
-867 TIKPYLGKANFLG
+867 TIQPYLGKANFLG

-892 FSDAA
+892 FNDGA
-897 IGRFNQETGRSVTR
+897 IGRFNQDTGRNVTR
-911 AQIYNNGNYRGTDL
+911 ADIYNNGNYRGTEL

-933 YRKRRNVFSA
+933 YGKRCSIFSR
-943 LQSYIKS
+943 LQGLIS
-950 GLGAGAKVYY
+950 GQLPGAKVYY

-983 NDDDQKY
+983 NDADQKY

-1158 KGEVLVGGGWPA
+1158 KGEVLVGGGWPD

-1193 EWSGTVDFRT
+1193 EWSGTVDFHT
-1203 EAGQIWYTV
+1203 DADQIWYTV

-1224 TLSLEPFQMLCFTGV
+1224 TLSLEPFQMVCFTGV

-1250 YAFAEGI
+1250 YAFAENV
-1257 EAKAATISVTL
+1257 EAKSATISVTL

-1280 SWSISGGAADV
+1280 TWSLSGGAADE
-1291 ASGMLPTYDTHGTQT
+1291 ASGTLPTYTTHGTQT

-1311 LEPDTEY
+1311 LEPETEY

-1344 FVLQSPTAVTDSG
+1344 FVLQAPTAVTDSG

-1387 WDAVAVGTAYSASF
+1387 WDAVVVGTVYSASF
-1401 PIPVGLVTRYRFVV
+1401 PIPVGLVSRYRFVV

-1434 IDWIDIQLDKSNYSA
+1434 IGWIDIQLDQSNYSA
-1449 WPFASASGRDP
+1449 WPFASASGHDP
-1460 LDGGTWE
+1460 LDGGTWTK
-1467 ISGTNNISKWS
+1467 SGSNNISQWS
-1478 YDGGNKRI
+1478 SDGGNKRI

-1516 KFASEF
+1516 KFAPEF
-1522 GVPAALDPAP
+1522 GVPAALDSAP

-1548 GYAASGWVPFETFRV
+1548 GYAASGWVPFEAFRV

-1591 KLASGGTNALP
+1591 VLASGGTNALP

-1661 ENFVIGL
+1661 KNFVIGL
-1668 KDAEDGGWYA
+1668 KDAEAGGWYA
-1678 AFGCTSLSSDRGDW
+1678 AFGCTSLSGDRGDW
-1692 LCVSCEQA
+1692 LCVSCKQA
-1700 EGSAVDLPVDTDDKP
+1700 NESAVDLPVDTDDKP

>member
-1 MRGIFSVAVFGAV
+1 MKITYCISAFLASLVA
-14 SFTAAFAALP
+14 FTAQALP
-24 KPAGY
+24 GPTSAT
-29 EFDYG
+29 FDKG
-34 AKLTVS
+34 ALFTVA

-51 FPVLVRIADNS
+51 FPVLVRIAENS

-69 GLHSKTNGA
+69 DLQSKSTGD
-78 DIAFV
+78 DIAFI
-83 DMSGNGLPFEIDTW
+83 DMSGGGLPFEIDTW
-97 NESGTSLIWVQLPL
+97 NPNGTSLIWVRLPS

-120 CWGSDSSGKDVCNA
+120 CWGSDKSGKAVCADNPFA
-134 KPWSA
+134 G
-139 YTGVWHMGET
+139 YYGVWHMN
-149 GTPSTSSPITI
+149 TSSPL
-160 HDSTANGLDG
+160 DASGLGNAGTADG
-170 STPVGRAAPG
+170 SATVAAG
-180 GVIGGAWRIAENNN
+180 QF
-194 HDRAIRVPVGGNAA
+194 GNALSLPDTA
-208 DPAKKAAADAL
+208 SYVSCGTNLPNAVLKDAFTVEAWINPDNYSGNHCLFGKKQFISLRTGSQTKITVTTPGKKDHDLTVSSLPTAGTWWHIAL
-219 GTDFHASFW
+219 TFQ
-228 FRAKG
+228 KG
-233 DVPWSYLISRRKGEQ
+233 SSKGC
-248 GTGWGFLFHSGTPPA
+248 
-263 LMRVHAGSKTY
+263 K
-274 KNTSDTYNLG
+274 
-284 ATLCEVDDVWNKVDV
+284 
-299 VWRYA
+299 
-304 SNNNV
+304 
-309 QIADIYLNGAYL
+309 IYVNGAL
-321 ETVPCNEAVK
+321 A
-331 QENTDIGIGC
+331 
-341 STQDSYSDSGAGK
+341 A
-354 GRRVNGEMDEVRLGA
+354 EMDAGDINDQTNATEMWLGKNEWGQNFKGLLDEIRL
-369 FIPSADWIA
+369 SAGIKDADCIA
-378 ADFATQNDASF
+378 AGYATQNDASF
-389 LTAGAAEVWREKPE
+389 LTADAAEVWREKPD

-440 SASADFSSPA
+440 SASADFSSTA
-450 WTTTYRVTGEDSRN
+450 WTTTYRVTGEDTRGVS
-464 LAVAGLEPFTT
+464 VAGLEPFTT

-486 GKTATTAAVSFKTK
+486 GKSTTTAAVSFKTK

-525 IDCSLSLAEDPDHM
+525 IDCSLALADDPDHM

-557 TRVMHHKSETCCY
+557 TRVMHHKSDTCCY

-636 PVPYSQETKKLVQV
+636 AIPYSGETKQLVQV

-764 LLEFGYMQNFRSST
+764 LLEFGYQQNFPGDS
-778 RWGQAANYW
+778 RWGYATDYW
-787 DEIVDNLAAEDVS
+787 TEIVDNLAAEDVS
-800 ILPYYEYH
+800 ILPFYEYH
-808 GSRGSAGWGYVA
+808 GSRGASGIGYMDSL
-820 ANKPW
+820 KPW

-831 DESWKYLFSNQ
+831 DANWKYLFSNQ
-842 SYVYNCMM
+842 SYVYNCMI
-850 DMTSNEAVWDL
+850 DLTNDEALWDL
-861 ENLYDV
+861 QKLFQK
-867 TIKPYLGKANFLG
+867 TIQPYLGKANFLG

-892 FSDAA
+892 FNDGA
-897 IGRFNQETGRSVTR
+897 IGRFNQDTGRNVTR

-933 YRKRRNVFSA
+933 YGKRCSVFSR
-943 LQSYIKS
+943 LQ
-950 GLGAGAKVYY
+950 GLIGGQLPGAKVYY
-960 TNTIEEPGE
+960 SNTIEEPGE

-983 NDDDQKY
+983 NDADQKY
-990 LGKNF
+990 QGKNF

-1026 GNYEVHHSAPADDP
+1026 GNLEVHHSAPADDP

-1158 KGEVLVGGGWPA
+1158 KGEVLVGGGWPD

-1203 EAGQIWYTV
+1203 EADQIWYTV
-1212 SGQPLPLSGGKA
+1212 SGQPLPLSDGKA
-1224 TLSLEPFQMLCFTGV
+1224 TLSLEPFQMVCFKDV
-1239 EPEHIDTPVFR
+1239 EPESVETPVFR
-1250 YAFAEGI
+1250 YAYAEDV

-1268 LDLGHQASSATV
+1268 LDLGSQASSATV
-1280 SWSISGGAADV
+1280 DWSIAGGAADV
-1291 ASGMLPTYDTHGTQT
+1291 ASGTLPTYATHGTQT
-1306 VRVTG
+1306 VRVMG
-1311 LEPDTEY
+1311 LDPETEY

-1344 FVLQSPTAVTDSG
+1344 YVFQTPTAVTDSG
-1357 GTNATVSVK
+1357 GTNATVSVR
-1366 LTRADTAG
+1366 LSRADQTAALKLLVG
-1374 TLSLYAGSTLVKT
+1374 DNVVKT
-1387 WDAVAVGTAYSASF
+1387 WSSIVAGDIYSGSF
-1401 PIPVGLVTRYRFVV
+1401 GISLGKVTRYRFVV

-1434 IDWIDIQLDKSNYSA
+1434 IGWLDIQLDRSAYSS
-1449 WPFASASGRDP
+1449 WPFASSSGVDP
-1460 LDGGTWE
+1460 LDGGTWTK
-1467 ISGTNNISKWS
+1467 SGQNNISRWS
-1478 YDGGNKRI
+1478 SDGGNSRI
-1486 DLATEEDGFV
+1486 DLATEEDGCV
-1496 RYTAKSASVEG
+1496 RYEAKSASLEG
-1507 KKVRIEGRT
+1507 KKVRIRGRT
-1516 KFASEF
+1516 QFAAEY
-1522 GVPAALDPAP
+1522 GEPAAISPAP

-1668 KDAEDGGWYA
+1668 KDAEAGGWYA
-1678 AFGCTSLSSDRGDW
+1678 AFGCTSLSGDRGDW
-1692 LCVSCEQA
+1692 LCVSCKQA
-1700 EGSAVDLPVDTDDKP
+1700 DRSAVDLPVDTDDKP

>member
-1 MRGIFSVAVFGAV
+1 MKIHKFFVCLSLASGFFV
-14 SFTAAFAALP
+14 STAIASAGVALP
-24 KPAGY
+24 QPQGA

-34 AKLTVS
+34 AKFTVS

-51 FPVLVRIADNS
+51 FPVLVRIQNGS

-69 GLHSKTNGA
+69 DLQSKSTGA

-97 NESGTSLIWVQLPL
+97 DTDGTSLIWVRLPS

-120 CWGSDSSGKDVCNA
+120 CWGSATSGKTICGTNPFA
-134 KPWSA
+134 G
-139 YTGVWHMGET
+139 YYGVWHMNEANAKD
-149 GTPSTSSPITI
+149 SSSN
-160 HDSTANGLDG
+160 HLDGTANGSVTTVDAKLG
-170 STPVGRAAPG
+170 KGASFSSSAKIETTNTLNSAFSS
-180 GVIGGAWRIAENNN
+180 VISFETWALASDVSGKQALFGKEALATFKIEGGATWFTTPGKEDFKNVNY
-194 HDRAIRVPVGGNAA
+194 PVSANTWYHIVLTFI
-208 DPAKKAAADAL
+208 PNQTAK
-219 GTDFHASFW
+219 
-228 FRAKG
+228 
-233 DVPWSYLISRRKGEQ
+233 VY
-248 GTGWGFLFHSGTPPA
+248 
-263 LMRVHAGSKTY
+263 
-274 KNTSDTYNLG
+274 
-284 ATLCEVDDVWNKVDV
+284 
-299 VWRYA
+299 
-304 SNNNV
+304 
-309 QIADIYLNGAYL
+309 
-321 ETVPCNEAVK
+321 
-331 QENTDIGIGC
+331 
-341 STQDSYSDSGAGK
+341 
-354 GRRVNGEMDEVRLGA
+354 VNGNLEKTQADSKGFNDLTKSCPVVFGSNQWNQYYKGVLDECRLLTTEL
-369 FIPSADWIA
+369 SADWIA
-378 ADFATQNDASF
+378 ADYATQSSESF
-389 LTAGAAEVWREKPE
+389 LTVGVAEVWREKPD

-423 ISRLGADASYVD
+423 VSRLGADASYVD
-435 VTVSV
+435 VTASV
-440 SASADFSSPA
+440 SASADFASTV
-450 WTTTYRVTGEDSRN
+450 WTTTYRVSGEDTRGIS
-464 LAVAGLEPFTT
+464 VAGLDPFTT
-475 YYARAVAVNDK
+475 YYARAVVANDK
-486 GKTATTAAVSFKTK
+486 GKSVTTAVVSFKTK
-500 KAPRAPGDKIVDGL
+500 KAPRAPGDKIVEGL

-525 IDCSLSLAEDPDHM
+525 IDCSLSLADDPDHL
-539 FREYPANWS
+539 FREYPAGWS

-557 TRVMHHKSETCCY
+557 TRVMHHKSDTCCY

-636 PVPYSQETKKLVQV
+636 AIPYSGETKQLVQV

-764 LLEFGYMQNFRSST
+764 LLEFGYQQNFPGDS
-778 RWGQAANYW
+778 RWGYATDYW
-787 DEIVDNLAAEDVS
+787 TEIVDNLAAEDVS
-800 ILPYYEYH
+800 ILPFYEYH
-808 GSRGSAGWGYVA
+808 GSRGASGIGYMDSL
-820 ANKPW
+820 KPW

-831 DESWKYLFSNQ
+831 DASWKYLFSNQ
-842 SYVYNCMM
+842 SYVYNCMI
-850 DMTSNEAVWDL
+850 DLTNDEALWDL
-861 ENLYDV
+861 QKLFQK
-867 TIKPYLGKANFLG
+867 TIQPYLGKANFLG

-892 FSDAA
+892 FNDGA
-897 IGRFNQETGRSVTR
+897 IGRFNQDTGRNVTR
-911 AQIYNNGNYRGTDL
+911 ADIYNNGNYRGTEL

-933 YRKRRNVFSA
+933 YGKRCSIFSR
-943 LQSYIKS
+943 LQGLIS
-950 GLGAGAKVYY
+950 GQLPGAKVYY

-983 NDDDQKY
+983 NDADQKY

-1158 KGEVLVGGGWPA
+1158 KGEVLVGGGWPD

-1193 EWSGTVDFRT
+1193 EWSGTVDFHT
-1203 EAGQIWYTV
+1203 DADQIWYTV

-1224 TLSLEPFQMLCFTGV
+1224 TLSLEPFQMVCFTDV

-1250 YAFAEGI
+1250 YAFAENV
-1257 EAKAATISVTL
+1257 EAKSATISVTL

-1280 SWSISGGAADV
+1280 TWSLSGGAADE
-1291 ASGMLPTYDTHGTQT
+1291 ASGTLPTYTTHGTQT

-1311 LEPDTEY
+1311 LEPETEY

-1357 GTNATVSVK
+1357 GTNATVSVR
-1366 LTRADTAG
+1366 LSRADQTAALKLLVG
-1374 TLSLYAGSTLVKT
+1374 DNVVKT
-1387 WDAVAVGTAYSASF
+1387 WSSIVAGDIYSGSF
-1401 PIPVGLVTRYRFVV
+1401 GISLGKVTRYRFVV

-1426 GRVLGRKT
+1426 GRVVGRKT
-1434 IDWIDIQLDKSNYSA
+1434 IGWIDIQLDQSNYSA

-1460 LDGGTWE
+1460 LDGGTWSK
-1467 ISGTNNISKWS
+1467 SGSNNISKWS
-1478 YDGGNKRI
+1478 SDGGNKRI

-1516 KFASEF
+1516 KFAPEF
-1522 GVPAALDPAP
+1522 GVPAALDSAP

-1563 PSDGW
+1563 PADGW

-1668 KDAEDGGWYA
+1668 KDAEAGGWYA
-1678 AFGCTSLSSDRGDW
+1678 AFGCTSLSGDRGDW
-1692 LCVSCEQA
+1692 LCVSCKQA
-1700 EGSAVDLPVDTDDKP
+1700 DGSAVDLPVDTDDKP

>member
-51 FPVLVRIADNS
+51 FPVLVRIQNGS

-69 GLHSKTNGA
+69 DLHSKTNGA

-83 DMSGNGLPFEIDTW
+83 NMEGNGLPFEIDTW
-97 NESGTSLIWVQLPL
+97 NTNGTSLIWVRLPS

-120 CWGSDSSGKDVCNA
+120 CWGSDKSGKTLCADSPFADYV
-134 KPWSA
+134 
-139 YTGVWHMGET
+139 GVWHMSEASGTVVDSSGHSLNAVPSGDGSATLSVAVSGPVGT
-149 GTPSTSSPITI
+149 GRQCSNSTSVRSYLAVPSYNSQNVGNTFAVSGWFNVGSGQSAK
-160 HDSTANGLDG
+160 DARLFARKTYYTEANGWEVVWKKNGEFSTRGASSTADAKYTTLFGNGWKHFFVVYDNKT
-170 STPVGRAAPG
+170 STIYENGVQKAQKTGGTAATDNDLSLGIGDYPG
-180 GVIGGAWRIAENNN
+180 
-194 HDRAIRVPVGGNAA
+194 
-208 DPAKKAAADAL
+208 
-219 GTDFHASFW
+219 
-228 FRAKG
+228 
-233 DVPWSYLISRRKGEQ
+233 
-248 GTGWGFLFHSGTPPA
+248 
-263 LMRVHAGSKTY
+263 
-274 KNTSDTYNLG
+274 
-284 ATLCEVDDVWNKVDV
+284 
-299 VWRYA
+299 A
-304 SNNNV
+304 SNLAPLV
-309 QIADIYLNGAYL
+309 GS
-321 ETVPCNEAVK
+321 V
-331 QENTDIGIGC
+331 
-341 STQDSYSDSGAGK
+341 
-354 GRRVNGEMDEVRLGA
+354 DECRLLDA
-369 FIPSADWIA
+369 TPSADWA
-378 ADFATQNDASF
+378 KAEYDSMNDVDF
-389 LTAGAAEVWREKPE
+389 LTVGAVEVWRDMPE
-403 PAAELSVGSV
+403 PAVGISIGSV
-413 QISNAVATVS
+413 QISNAVVTVTVEKLGVDATSATV
-423 ISRLGADASYVD
+423 
-435 VTVSV
+435 TVQV
-440 SASADFSSPA
+440 SADFAFGSFTALPSYSVDGA
-450 WTTTYRVTGEDSRN
+450 DTRGVS
-464 LAVAGLEPFTT
+464 VAGLEPFTT
-475 YYARAVAVNDK
+475 YYARAVAVNEK
-486 GKTATTAAVSFKTK
+486 GKSATTAAVSFKTK
-500 KAPRAPGDKIVDGL
+500 KAPRAPCDKIVDGL

-525 IDCSLSLAEDPDHM
+525 IDCSLSLAEDPNHM

-557 TRVMHHKSETCCY
+557 TRVMHHKSDTCCY

-636 PVPYSQETKKLVQV
+636 AIPYSGETKQLVQV

-983 NDDDQKY
+983 NDADQKY
-990 LGKNF
+990 IGKNF

-1183 YWAVINCDVR
+1183 YWAVINCGVR

-1203 EAGQIWYTV
+1203 DADQIWYTV

-1280 SWSISGGAADV
+1280 AWSLSGGAADV

-1344 FVLQSPTAVTDSG
+1344 YVFQAPTAVTDSG

-1366 LTRADTAG
+1366 LTRADTTG
-1374 TLSLYAGSTLVKT
+1374 TLGLYAGSALVKT

-1434 IDWIDIQLDKSNYSA
+1434 IGWIDIQLDQSNYSA

-1460 LDGGTWE
+1460 LDGGTWTKAG
-1467 ISGTNNISKWS
+1467 SNNISKWS

-1522 GVPAALDPAP
+1522 GVPATLDPAP

-1678 AFGCTSLSSDRGDW
+1678 AFGCTSLSGDRGDW

-1700 EGSAVDLPVDTDDKP
+1700 DGSAVDLPVDTDDKP

>member
-1 MRGIFSVAVFGAV
+1 MINVMQKRNLKTISCFLCTLFSLTLF
-14 SFTAAFAALP
+14 ALP
-24 KPAGY
+24 QPQGAEFDAGVKFTVAGY
-29 EFDYG
+29 TG
-34 AKLTVS
+34 SSPLA
-40 GYAAGKPALSG
+40 G
-51 FPVLVRIADNS
+51 FPVLVRIAANS

-69 GLHSKTNGA
+69 DLHSKSDGS

-83 DMSGNGLPFEIDTW
+83 DMEGNGLPFEIDTW
-97 NESGTSLIWVQLPL
+97 NTSGTSLIWVRLPS

-120 CWGSDSSGKDVCNA
+120 CWGSDTSGKTVCADNPFA
-134 KPWSA
+134 SYK
-139 YTGVWHMGET
+139 GVWHMN
-149 GTPSTSSPITI
+149 TSSPVD
-160 HDSTANGLDG
+160 DSGSGNDGTAAGSASVAGGKIGSALSVPDSNSYVTCGEHQSNAELKDAFTVEAWANSDDQNGNHCIFGKNLFISLRSNG
-170 STPVGRAAPG
+170 NNQLQVTTPGKKDHNMSVATL
-180 GVIGGAWRIAENNN
+180 
-194 HDRAIRVPVGGNAA
+194 
-208 DPAKKAAADAL
+208 PAKGTWWHVAL
-219 GTDFHASFW
+219 TFQ
-228 FRAKG
+228 K
-233 DVPWSYLISRRKGEQ
+233 
-248 GTGWGFLFHSGTPPA
+248 
-263 LMRVHAGSKTY
+263 
-274 KNTSDTYNLG
+274 G
-284 ATLCEVDDVWNKVDV
+284 ATNGCKV
-299 VWRYA
+299 Y
-304 SNNNV
+304 
-309 QIADIYLNGAYL
+309 
-321 ETVPCNEAVK
+321 
-331 QENTDIGIGC
+331 
-341 STQDSYSDSGAGK
+341 
-354 GRRVNGEMDEVRLGA
+354 VNGSLAAQTDAGDISDQTNATEMWLGKNQWGQNFKGMLDEIRLSVG
-369 FIPSADWIA
+369 IKSADWIA
-378 ADFATQNDASF
+378 ATCAAQGDASF
-389 LTAGAAEVWREKPE
+389 LTADAAEVWREKPD

-423 ISRLGADASYVD
+423 VSRLGADASYVD
-435 VTVSV
+435 VTASV
-440 SASADFSSPA
+440 SASADFASTV
-450 WTTTYRVTGEDSRN
+450 WTTTYRVSGEDTRGVS
-464 LAVAGLEPFTT
+464 VAGLEPFTT

-486 GKTATTAAVSFKTK
+486 GKSATTAAVSFKTK

-557 TRVMHHKSETCCY
+557 TRVMHHKSDTCCY

-636 PVPYSQETKKLVQV
+636 AIPYSGETKQLVQV

-764 LLEFGYMQNFRSST
+764 LLEFGYQQNFPGDS
-778 RWGQAANYW
+778 RWGYATDYW
-787 DEIVDNLAAEDVS
+787 TEIVDNLAAEDVS
-800 ILPYYEYH
+800 ILPFYEYH
-808 GSRGSAGWGYVA
+808 GSRGASGIGYMDSL
-820 ANKPW
+820 KPW

-831 DESWKYLFSNQ
+831 DASWKYLFSNQ
-842 SYVYNCMM
+842 SYVYNCMI
-850 DMTSNEAVWDL
+850 DLTNDEALWDL
-861 ENLYDV
+861 QKLFQK
-867 TIKPYLGKANFLG
+867 TIQPYLGKANFLG

-892 FSDAA
+892 FNDGA
-897 IGRFNQETGRSVTR
+897 IGRFNQDTGRNVTR
-911 AQIYNNGNYRGTDL
+911 ADIYNNGNYRGTEL

-933 YRKRRNVFSA
+933 YGKRCSIFSR
-943 LQSYIKS
+943 LQ
-950 GLGAGAKVYY
+950 GLINGQLPGAKVYY

-969 FWANWGNPRPALLG
+969 FWANWGNPRPALISDEEG
-983 NDDDQKY
+983 YTYQ
-990 LGKNF
+990 GKNF

-1158 KGEVLVGGGWPA
+1158 KGEVLVGGGWPE
-1170 TFTVRRYVTDKGT
+1170 TFTVRRYVTDKGI
-1183 YWAVINCDVR
+1183 YWAVINCDSKP
-1193 EWSGTVDFRT
+1193 WSGTVDFRT
-1203 EAGQIWYTV
+1203 EASQIWYTV

-1224 TLSLEPFQMLCFTGV
+1224 TLSLEPFQMVCFTGV
-1239 EPEHIDTPVFR
+1239 EPEHVDTPVFR
-1250 YAFAEGI
+1250 YAFAENV
-1257 EAKAATISVTL
+1257 EAKSATISVTL

-1280 SWSISGGAADV
+1280 TWSFSGGAADE
-1291 ASGMLPTYDTHGTQT
+1291 ASGMLPTYTTHGTQT

-1311 LEPDTEY
+1311 LDPETEY

-1344 FVLQSPTAVTDSG
+1344 YVFQTPTAVTDSG

-1387 WDAVAVGTAYSASF
+1387 WDAVAVGTVYSASF

-1434 IDWIDIQLDKSNYSA
+1434 IGWIDIQLDQSAYSA
-1449 WPFASASGRDP
+1449 WLFASASGRDP
-1460 LDGGTWE
+1460 LDGGTWAK
-1467 ISGTNNISKWS
+1467 SGSNNISKWS
-1478 YDGGNKRI
+1478 SDGGNNRI

-1516 KFASEF
+1516 KFAPEF
-1522 GVPAALDPAP
+1522 GVPAALDSAP

-1563 PSDGW
+1563 PADGW

-1661 ENFVIGL
+1661 KNFVIGL
-1668 KDAEDGGWYA
+1668 KDAEAGGWYA
-1678 AFGCTSLSSDRGDW
+1678 AFGCTSLSGDRGDW
-1692 LCVSCEQA
+1692 LCVSCSQA
-1700 EGSAVDLPVDTDDKP
+1700 EGGSVDLPASTEDKP
-1715 TQFFMLFRVSGAI
+1715 TQFFMLFRVSGEI
-1728 EPGTPLSALLEN
+1728 EPGTPLSDLLKDE
-1740 E
+1740 

>member
-69 GLHSKTNGA
+69 GLQSKSTGA

-83 DMSGNGLPFEIDTW
+83 DMNGNGLPFEIDTW
-97 NESGTSLIWVQLPL
+97 NPSGTSLIWVRLPS

-120 CWGSDSSGKDVCNA
+120 CWGSATSGKTICGTN
-134 KPWSA
+134 PWSD
-139 YTGVWHMGET
+139 YVGVWHLGET
-149 GTPSTSSPITI
+149 TAGATTVSDSS
-160 HDSTANGLDG
+160 SNGLSG
-170 STPVGRAAPG
+170 NTVSSSSAVAAPNAK
-180 GVIGGAWRIAENNN
+180 IGGARHVTTNGQNSPGIDSGITIDLSDSAKMSAVDGLGTSFCASMWVRVTADFNYFYLIGRKSSDGYQAWGVQTLNNTTGQVRYYSAGTGES
-194 HDRAIRVPVGGNAA
+194 DCASPTLSTALAA
-208 DPAKKAAADAL
+208 KNQWHKIDFCWKSDGTYVIYQDGANKLTGDLKNKAAAVQGSLNLSLGGAL
-219 GTDFHASFW
+219 QNGS
-228 FRAKG
+228 AKG
-233 DVPWSYLISRRKGEQ
+233 GRG
-248 GTGWGFLFHSGTPPA
+248 
-263 LMRVHAGSKTY
+263 
-274 KNTSDTYNLG
+274 
-284 ATLCEVDDVWNKVDV
+284 
-299 VWRYA
+299 
-304 SNNNV
+304 
-309 QIADIYLNGAYL
+309 LNGDL
-321 ETVPCNEAVK
+321 
-331 QENTDIGIGC
+331 
-341 STQDSYSDSGAGK
+341 
-354 GRRVNGEMDEVRLGA
+354 DEVRLRA
-369 FIPSADWIA
+369 FVPDDNWAA
-378 ADFATQNDASF
+378 ADYATQNDASF
-389 LTAGAAEVWREKPE
+389 LTAGAAEPLHEFPE
-403 PAAELSVGSV
+403 PNVAIAVGAV
-413 QISNAVATVS
+413 QISNAVATVTVS
-423 ISRLGADASYVD
+423 TLGLNASRVD

-440 SASADFSSPA
+440 SASADFSSTA
-450 WTTTYRVTGEDSRN
+450 WTTTYRVTGEDTRGVS
-464 LAVAGLEPFTT
+464 VVGLEPFTT

-486 GKTATTAAVSFKTK
+486 GKSATTAAVSFKTK
-500 KAPRAPGDKIVDGL
+500 KAPRAQGDKIVDGL

-525 IDCSLSLAEDPDHM
+525 IDCSLSLADDPDHM
-539 FREYPANWS
+539 FREYPAGWS

-557 TRVMHHKSETCCY
+557 TRVMHHKSDTCCY

-636 PVPYSQETKKLVQV
+636 AIPYSGETKQLVQV

-764 LLEFGYMQNFRSST
+764 LLEFGYQQNFPGDS
-778 RWGQAANYW
+778 RWGYATDYW
-787 DEIVDNLAAEDVS
+787 TEIVDNLAAEDVS
-800 ILPYYEYH
+800 ILPFYEYH
-808 GSRGSAGWGYVA
+808 GSRGASGIGYMDSL
-820 ANKPW
+820 KPW

-831 DESWKYLFSNQ
+831 DANWKYLFSNQ
-842 SYVYNCMM
+842 SYVYNCMI
-850 DMTSNEAVWDL
+850 DLTNDEALWDL
-861 ENLYDV
+861 QKLFQK
-867 TIKPYLGKANFLG
+867 TIQPYLGKANFLG

-892 FSDAA
+892 FNDGA
-897 IGRFNQETGRSVTR
+897 IERFNQDTGRSVTR
-911 AQIYNNGNYRGTDL
+911 AQIYNNGNYRGTEL

-933 YRKRRNVFSA
+933 YGKRCSIFTR
-943 LQSYIKS
+943 LQ
-950 GLGAGAKVYY
+950 GLIGGQLPGAKVYY
-960 TNTIEEPGE
+960 SNTIEEPGE
-969 FWANWGNPRPALLG
+969 FWANWGNPRPALISDEEG
-983 NDDDQKY
+983 YTYQ
-990 LGKNF
+990 GKNF

-1158 KGEVLVGGGWPA
+1158 KGEVLVGGGWPD

-1183 YWAVINCDVR
+1183 YWAVINCDSKP
-1193 EWSGTVDFRT
+1193 WSGTVDFRT

-1224 TLSLEPFQMLCFTGV
+1224 TLSLEPFQMVCFTGV
-1239 EPEHIDTPVFR
+1239 EPEHVDTPVFR

-1280 SWSISGGAADV
+1280 AWSISGGAADV
-1291 ASGMLPTYDTHGTQT
+1291 ASGTLPTYDTHGTQT

-1344 FVLQSPTAVTDSG
+1344 FVLQPPTAVTDSG

-1366 LTRADTAG
+1366 LTRADTSA
-1374 TLSLYAGSTLVKT
+1374 TLSLYTGNTLVKT

-1426 GRVLGRKT
+1426 GRVVGRKT
-1434 IDWIDIQLDKSNYSA
+1434 IGWIDIQLDKSEYSS
-1449 WPFASASGRDP
+1449 WPFASASGHDP
-1460 LDGGTWE
+1460 LDGGTWSK
-1467 ISGTNNISKWS
+1467 SGSNNISKWS
-1478 YDGGNKRI
+1478 SDGSNKRI

-1522 GVPAALDPAP
+1522 GVPAALDSAP

-1563 PSDGW
+1563 PADGW

-1591 KLASGGTNALP
+1591 KLVSGGTNALP

-1661 ENFVIGL
+1661 EKFVIGL
-1668 KDAEDGGWYA
+1668 KDAEAGGWYA
-1678 AFGCTSLSSDRGDW
+1678 AFGCTSLSGDRGDW
-1692 LCVSCEQA
+1692 LCVSCKQA
-1700 EGSAVDLPVDTDDKP
+1700 DESAVDLPVDTDDKP